1 MKHAILIM
9 AHKNY
14 SFLHHLIEYFE
25 RDCYVFVH
33 IDKKSDITKEDIA
46 CLREMPQVTEVYQK
60 YSVHWGG
67 FSILKCE
74 LFMLKDAMK
83 KCDAEYFHL
92 ISGQDYPI
100 KSLDSFLNFFIEN
113 KGTNFMV
120 YSHLPNP
127 RWEQNTYERFQYI
140 YLFDYFGDRAK
151 AIHYSN
157 TIMAFQKKYHLKRR
171 IPDYF
176 DHLYGGSQWF
186 SITRKAVNTFLLF
199 TKRHPSF
206 YHKMH
211 FTFAPEET
219 YFTTL
224 GVNLLLKDNQKI
236 ENNNCRFIR
245 WKHENGNYPANLSM
259 DHFHIFVEEEALFA
273 RKFDGIEGERAV
285 HEIDR
290 FLLKDS
296 QIDYSKNGG
305 WIYNVYQKYKYNKV
319 VLSFLQ
325 SFCKSHKIKS
335 VLDIGCGAGLY
346 VAALRRL
353 KIPVAGYDANPYTPE
368 LSARLLPLGDE
379 PCGVVDI
386 TDSIK
391 VDEQF
396 DLVICMDV
404 LQYIPMDLLKK
415 GIYNISRLS
424 KMYVL
429 ITCLNSEKNGLSD
442 KMLEEIFSSY
452 GMIRYNHELKSPIHP
467 IFRRFNLF
475 IHNN

>member
-1 MKHAILIM
+1 
-9 AHKNY
+9 
-14 SFLHHLIEYFE
+14 
-25 RDCYVFVH
+25 
-33 IDKKSDITKEDIA
+33 
-46 CLREMPQVTEVYQK
+46 
-60 YSVHWGG
+60 
-67 FSILKCE
+67 
-74 LFMLKDAMK
+74 
-83 KCDAEYFHL
+83 
-92 ISGQDYPI
+92 
-100 KSLDSFLNFFIEN
+100 
-113 KGTNFMV
+113 
-120 YSHLPNP
+120 
-127 RWEQNTYERFQYI
+127 
-140 YLFDYFGDRAK
+140 
-151 AIHYSN
+151 
-157 TIMAFQKKYHLKRR
+157 
-171 IPDYF
+171 
-176 DHLYGGSQWF
+176 
-186 SITRKAVNTFLLF
+186 
-199 TKRHPSF
+199 
-206 YHKMH
+206 
-211 FTFAPEET
+211 
-219 YFTTL
+219 
-224 GVNLLLKDNQKI
+224 
-236 ENNNCRFIR
+236 
-245 WKHENGNYPANLSM
+245 M
-259 DHFHIFVEEEALFA
+259 DHFHIFVEEKALFA

-305 WIYNVYQKYKYNKV
+305 WIYNGYQKYKYNKDV
-319 VLSFLQ
+319 VSLLQ

-429 ITCLNSEKNGLSD
+429 VTCLNSEKNGLSD
-442 KMLEEIFSSY
+442 KMLEEFFCSY
-452 GMIRYNHELKSPIHP
+452 GMKINNQELNSSIHP
-467 IFRRFNLF
+467 VYRRFNLF

>member
-74 LFMLKDAMK
+74 LFMLKGAMK

-140 YLFDYFGDRAK
+140 YLFDYFRDRAK

-219 YFTTL
+219 YF
-224 GVNLLLKDNQKI
+224 
-236 ENNNCRFIR
+236 
-245 WKHENGNYPANLSM
+245 
-259 DHFHIFVEEEALFA
+259 
-273 RKFDGIEGERAV
+273 
-285 HEIDR
+285 
-290 FLLKDS
+290 
-296 QIDYSKNGG
+296 
-305 WIYNVYQKYKYNKV
+305 
-319 VLSFLQ
+319 
-325 SFCKSHKIKS
+325 
-335 VLDIGCGAGLY
+335 
-346 VAALRRL
+346 
-353 KIPVAGYDANPYTPE
+353 
-368 LSARLLPLGDE
+368 LP
-379 PCGVVDI
+379 
-386 TDSIK
+386 
-391 VDEQF
+391 
-396 DLVICMDV
+396 
-404 LQYIPMDLLKK
+404 
-415 GIYNISRLS
+415 
-424 KMYVL
+424 
-429 ITCLNSEKNGLSD
+429 
-442 KMLEEIFSSY
+442 
-452 GMIRYNHELKSPIHP
+452 
-467 IFRRFNLF
+467 
-475 IHNN
+475 